1 MGGAVFNATLSVN
14 LDELSFL
21 SAEIIT
27 SDSVTLPNNMNLAD
41 SYFGFALNGKGGVM
55 LMNDKEKTVDE
66 QIEDEINESIHNVN
80 KILNEYKETNKDTTL
95 TDSQILDIMSDFND
109 DGLVTF

>member
-1 MGGAVFNATLSVN
+1 MSVN

-27 SDSVTLPNNMNLAD
+27 SDSVTLSGTSNPAD
-41 SYFGFALNGKGGVM
+41 SYFGIASNGKGGVM
-55 LMNDKEKTVDE
+55 LVDDKEKTIDE
-66 QIEDEINESIHNVN
+66 QIEAEINNSIHNVN
-80 KILNEYKETNKDTTL
+80 NILKEYKETNKDTTL
-95 TDSQILDIMSDFND
+95 TDSQILDVMSDFND